1 MSDAVTVTA
10 TAAIVVSA
18 VLAIRAHYL
27 GPRALWRVYL
37 FKPLTTVLILLLA
50 ALAPTLDSRY
60 GVAIVVGL
68 GCSLVGDVFLMLPK
82 DRFLPGLVSFLLAHI
97 AYLAAFTGALRY
109 QAILVPLVPYV
120 VFGGGMLLVLWPG
133 LQRRLRIPVTL
144 YVLVI
149 TLMAGAAL
157 GRWTEFRTLAALG
170 AAIGAGLFVVS
181 DALLALA
188 LDRFRWS
195 LRASRTAVLG
205 TYWMAQYLIALS
217 VRG

>member
-181 DALLALA
+181 DALLAV
-188 LDRFRWS
+188 DRFRWS

>member
-149 TLMAGAAL
+149 TLRSSARSRPWALRSAQVCSWCRTRYSPSTGSDGAFAPAGP
-157 GRWTEFRTLAALG
+157 RC
-170 AAIGAGLFVVS
+170 
-181 DALLALA
+181 
-188 LDRFRWS
+188 
-195 LRASRTAVLG
+195 
-205 TYWMAQYLIALS
+205 S
-217 VRG
+217 VPTGWRST